1 MKNQEPRQTHGS
13 QRPHTKTMSIIADCK
28 REDNLL
34 GEIIFYDHQ
43 PALCPHCQKQMRV
56 EKWRRRILIEEGGKR
71 HWTRIRQMFCSD
83 CHRYHNENPPWLC
96 AYKHYE
102 VEVIEGVV
110 DGVLTDETLENI
122 DHPCE
127 QTRKRWKQWI
137 EHNRTAIE
145 CQLRTIGY
153 QALNLGLAFLL
164 ALESV
169 LDGLRKELRARSL
182 SWLGFVNRVI
192 YNSGSSL
199 EPWPPAY
206 GGPAP

>member
-1 MKNQEPRQTHGS
+1 MVRSGLVP
-13 QRPHTKTMSIIADCK
+13 KTMGIIADCK
-28 REDNLL
+28 RKDNLL
-34 GEIIFYDHQ
+34 GEIMFYDHQ
-43 PALCPHCQKQMRV
+43 PAFCPHCQRKMKV
-56 EKWRRRILIEEGGKR
+56 EKWRDRILKEEDGTK
-71 HWTRIRQMFCSD
+71 HWTKIRQMFCPD

-110 DGVLTDETLENI
+110 DGILTDETLDNM

-137 EHNRTAIE
+137 EHNRATIE
-145 CQLRTIGY
+145 GQLRSIGY
-153 QALNLGLAFLL
+153 RTLDLGPAFLL
-164 ALESV
+164 ASESI

-182 SWLGFVNRVI
+182 SWLAFVNRII

-206 GGPAP
+206 GTPAP